1 MNKYKIVSSASLV
14 VVVLD
19 QITKMLIR
27 ASLAL
32 HETVQIFPFLDITHL
47 RNRGAAFG
55 IMNDLPE
62 TIRMPLFVLIL
73 VVAFIA
79 ILTFVK
85 KAEPRDRILIT
96 SLSLFLGGAIGNS
109 IDRFRLGYVTDFIDF
124 HWFGD
129 PKYHWPPFN
138 VADAAITMGVI
149 LILLQAL
156 FLKKLAIQPLRHK
169 GTKKED
175 EF

>member
-1 MNKYKIVSSASLV
+1 MNKYKTVVCVSLF

-19 QITKMLIR
+19 QITKVLIR
-27 ASLAL
+27 SSFAL
-32 HETVQIFPFLDITHL
+32 HESVSVLPFLAITHL

-96 SLSLFLGGAIGNS
+96 SLSLILGGAIGNS

-138 VADAAITMGVI
+138 VADAAITIGVI

-156 FLKKLAIQPLRHK
+156 FLKKVSYTATKAQRHK
-169 GTKKED
+169 EGR
-175 EF
+175 

>member
-1 MNKYKIVSSASLV
+1 MNKYKTVVSISLV
-14 VVVLD
+14 VVFLD

-32 HETVQIFPFLDITHL
+32 HETVPIFPFLDITHL

-79 ILTFVK
+79 ILAFVK
-85 KAEPRDRILIT
+85 KAEPRDRILI
-96 SLSLFLGGAIGNS
+96 
-109 IDRFRLGYVTDFIDF
+109 
-124 HWFGD
+124 
-129 PKYHWPPFN
+129 
-138 VADAAITMGVI
+138 
-149 LILLQAL
+149 LLQAL
-156 FLKKLAIQPLRHK
+156 FLKKVSYTATKAQRHK
-169 GTKKED
+169 EGR
-175 EF
+175 